1 MANFL
6 YSYGKSE
13 MLKGNIDMLNDTI
26 NVVLVKNTYTPNQAL
41 ASANY
46 TTHISGP
53 GYNASSPVAL
63 ANKTVSGTGIFDADD
78 ATFTSVASGSTVL
91 GFLIYHS
98 TTGTL
103 IGWVDTGTG
112 LPFATNNGNVTL
124 TFSSGSSK
132 IFAL

>member
-13 MLKGNIDMLNDTI
+13 MLKGNIDMVNDVI
-26 NVVLVKNTYTPNQAL
+26 NVALIKNTYTPNQAL

-46 TTHISGP
+46 TTHMATHVVGT
-53 GYNASSPVAL
+53 PVAL
-63 ANKTVSGTGIFDADD
+63 GNKSVSGTGVFDADD
-78 ATFTSVASGSTVL
+78 ATFTSVASGSRVL

-124 TFSSGSSK
+124 TFSSGASK

>member
-1 MANFL
+1 M
-6 YSYGKSE
+6 SE
-13 MLKGNIDMLNDTI
+13 DI
-26 NVVLVKNTYTPNQAL
+26 VKNYPGSTQNH
-41 ASANY
+41 
-46 TTHISGP
+46 TH
-53 GYNASSPVAL
+53 
-63 ANKTVSGTGIFDADD
+63 TGEG
-78 ATFTSVASGSTVL
+78 SVASGSTVL

-124 TFSSGSSK
+124 TFSSGASK